1 MQTMQP
7 CDLDSS
13 RPNAIQGVLP
23 KRCTITKMSALSF
36 IYLTYQKLTF
46 AANDKDGFDIN
57 AFRISGEFE
66 PTRAIWLGYNAGHSE
81 LTLALVRILKP
92 HVALKLVAID
102 ATGLVAA
109 RNLLTSGG
117 ISLDNIE
124 FLVEPKSLFF
134 YRDLAVFA
142 NASNGKR
149 IVINMRWQ
157 YYGQPGW
164 CKRRHGSNSDRL
176 NTCIATAL
184 EAHNDFG
191 IAVARQAGVPI
202 LKSNLILEGGAIEA
216 NGKGLILANESLCLQ
231 RNPGRNR
238 VALENEYLA
247 LPGVRKVIWLPEGLA
262 EDPLLRATIIENYVA
277 WGTGGHTDEFIRF
290 TDARTVMLAWP
301 DDVEVVRHPVAKLN
315 RRRMQRSFDIL
326 SKATDTDGKPL
337 RVLKVPMP
345 KIIERPIFL
354 SATAD
359 GTQSAEW
366 SADFFPAS
374 ERRREGDR
382 VIQVA
387 SASYMNFII
396 ANGVVVVP
404 SYVAHG
410 TARSTEARVIKMF
423 EVAFPGRQIQLIDA
437 IGANWVGG
445 GPHCATLREP
455 A

>member
-1 MQTMQP
+1 MQSVKRFDQKQLDQGL
-7 CDLDSS
+7 DLT
-13 RPNAIQGVLP
+13 VLI
-23 KRCTITKMSALSF
+23 RRSF
-36 IYLTYQKLTF
+36 IGHF
-46 AANDKDGFDIN
+46 AAVGTLCFTHFKHALASKMAIVPSTNDY
-57 AFRISGEFE
+57 RISGEFE
-66 PTRAIWLGYNAGHSE
+66 PTKAVWLGYDGGHTE
-81 LTLALVRILKP
+81 LTVALVKALKP
-92 HVALKLVAID
+92 HVALKLVAVD
-102 ATGLVAA
+102 DVNRKAA
-109 RNLLTSGG
+109 RDLLTSHG
-117 ISLDNIE
+117 ISLDKIE

-134 YRDLAVFA
+134 FRDVAVFA
-142 NASNGKR
+142 NAADDKR

-164 CKRRHGSNSDRL
+164 CKRRHGSNSERL
-176 NTCIATAL
+176 TTCTATAL
-184 EAHNDFG
+184 DTHNDFG
-191 IAVARQAGVPI
+191 IAVARLAGVPVQH
-202 LKSNLILEGGAIEA
+202 SNLILEGGAIET

-247 LPGVRKVIWLPEGLA
+247 LPGIRKVIWLPEGLA
-262 EDPLLRATIIENYVA
+262 EDPVQRATIIENYVA
-277 WGTGGHTDEFIRF
+277 WGTGGHTDEFVRF
-290 TDARTVMLAWP
+290 TDARTIMLAWP

-315 RRRMQRSFDIL
+315 RRRMQRCFEIL

-345 KIIERPIFL
+345 KIIERAVFL

-366 SADFFPAS
+366 SADFFPES
-374 ERRREGDR
+374 ERRRDGDR

-396 ANGVVVVP
+396 ANGVVVLP

-410 TARSTEARVIKMF
+410 TARSSEARVIKMF
-423 EVAFPGRQIQLIDA
+423 ALAFPGRQIQLIDA